1 MFMRIPNMKDQIR
14 ILITQGSNFEQSN
27 SEFAYTKSDFA

>member
-1 MFMRIPNMKDQIR
+1 MFMRNLNMKDEIQ

-27 SEFAYTKSDFA
+27 SEFAYTKSVFA